1 MRLAESAQASRDPWL
16 LRANV
21 NTWPSWLFSRII
33 GSQVAM
39 SQTRTVVSQP
49 AENRRLPLGCQA
61 RLGMRSV
68 WPERV
73 PDSLPV
79 DSSHSRINLS
89 SAAEARRVPS
99 RLKARAL
106 TGRGCALISRINCL
120 VLTSHKRTA
129 PSSCPVAT
137 WEEEGEKPSAVTQQG
152 CSHCA
157 LSVPLPTPQI
167 VTPFLAPAIR
177 EPAQLNAQPPPNS
190 FSTSPPSS
198 LPPPL
203 PTHPT

>member
-1 MRLAESAQASRDPWL
+1 
-16 LRANV
+16 
-21 NTWPSWLFSRII
+21 
-33 GSQVAM
+33 M

-137 WEEEGEKPSAVTQQG
+137 WEEEGEKASAVTQLG

-157 LSVPLPTPQI
+157 LSVPVPTSHI
-167 VTPFLAPAIR
+167 VTSLLAAAIR
-177 EPAQLNAQPPPNS
+177 EPVQLNAQAVSNS
-190 FSTSPPSS
+190 VRKFQSFC
-198 LPPPL
+198 LPPAVSQYRSIPRSSTERRL
-203 PTHPT
+203 HSGAIPNDP